1 MDSQNRLFL
10 KLGQSEGGWEELISE
25 AVCCAGVRSGC
36 CQAVFPRRGQ
46 RAQDVL
52 RQQVRGADQSA
63 ARPLPVHPD
72 HRRPHQELCVI
83 TIKPRWPSFIVHIF
97 EAIMTKH
104 FYDSLCPVD
113 VVQVLF
119 LDSGSTAEGSVGEV
133 SVQVDLYT
141 HPGTGEHKINVKGT
155 SKRV

>member
-1 MDSQNRLFL
+1 
-10 KLGQSEGGWEELISE
+10 
-25 AVCCAGVRSGC
+25 
-36 CQAVFPRRGQ
+36 
-46 RAQDVL
+46 
-52 RQQVRGADQSA
+52 
-63 ARPLPVHPD
+63 
-72 HRRPHQELCVI
+72 
-83 TIKPRWPSFIVHIF
+83 
-97 EAIMTKH
+97 MTKH

>member
-25 AVCCAGVRSGC
+25 AVCGAGVRSGC
-36 CQAVFPRRGQ
+36 CQAVFPRRGE
-46 RAQDVL
+46 RAQDVV
-52 RQQVRGADQSA
+52 RQQVRGAHQPA
-63 ARPLPVHPD
+63 ARPIPVHPD
-72 HRRPHQELCVI
+72 NRRPHQELCVI
-83 TIKPRWPSFIVHIF
+83 TIKPRWPSFIHLYIF
-97 EAIMTKH
+97 MAMMTKH
-104 FYDSLCPVD
+104 FLWFPVD

-155 SKRV
+155 F